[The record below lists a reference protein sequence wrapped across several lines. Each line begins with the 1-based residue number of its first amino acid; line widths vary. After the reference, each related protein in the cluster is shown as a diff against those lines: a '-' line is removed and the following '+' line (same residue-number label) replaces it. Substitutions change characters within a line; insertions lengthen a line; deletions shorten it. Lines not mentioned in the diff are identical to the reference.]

1 MIMRATVGIC
11 GKDIE
16 RVVETY
22 HLMSERS
29 FTHASPTLFNAKSSA
44 RLLLPCLY
52 EGWLDRRHVWH
63 SRDTQAVRH
72 DQQNCWWCWPKHS
85 LGMSTGY
92 FHVITFLWCLFACQ
106 ILYCENQRLFERHYS
121 NVVCARCHCPLC
133 RPRRQQT
140 SWRLRNLLG
149 MPTFSSSLTLGKI
162 TEKKKSE

>member
-92 FHVITFLWCLFACQ
+92 FHVITFLWFVCLPARSY
-106 ILYCENQRLFERHYS
+106 IARTNGYS
-121 NVVCARCHCPLC
+121 NGIIPTLCAHDATARYVDQGDNKPPGAFAIYLAC
-133 RPRRQQT
+133 RHFRVP
-140 SWRLRNLLG
+140 WR
-149 MPTFSSSLTLGKI
+149 
-162 TEKKKSE
+162 